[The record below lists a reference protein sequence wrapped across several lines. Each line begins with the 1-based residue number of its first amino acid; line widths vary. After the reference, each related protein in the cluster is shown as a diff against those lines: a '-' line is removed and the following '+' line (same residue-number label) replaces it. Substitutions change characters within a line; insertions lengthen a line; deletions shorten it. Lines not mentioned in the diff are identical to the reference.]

1 MHCPD
6 QSACRKKT
14 TWRDARRLR
23 QQASNADAAFHC
35 IGRDFPRRTLTSR
48 LESNQE
54 QFMNMKTILA
64 SLALSLA
71 LALPAFA
78 AEPVDINS
86 ADASTLAEGL
96 TGVGLSKAEAI
107 IAYRDEHG
115 PFASAEDLAQV
126 KGIGDKLVER
136 NRENIVVGGAKA
148 KASASKSSAK
158 SAKVASTD

>member
-1 MHCPD
+1 
-6 QSACRKKT
+6 
-14 TWRDARRLR
+14 
-23 QQASNADAAFHC
+23 
-35 IGRDFPRRTLTSR
+35 
-48 LESNQE
+48 
-54 QFMNMKTILA
+54 MNMKTILA

>member
-1 MHCPD
+1 MNI
-6 QSACRKKT
+6 KT
-14 TWRDARRLR
+14 V
-23 QQASNADAAFHC
+23 
-35 IGRDFPRRTLTSR
+35 
-48 LESNQE
+48 
-54 QFMNMKTILA
+54 LA

-86 ADASTLAEGL
+86 ADATTLAEGL

-136 NRENIVVGGAKA
+136 NRDNIVVGNAKV
-148 KASASKSSAK
+148 KASSGKSTAK
-158 SAKVASTD
+158 TSKVASAD